1 MDFTGK
7 AAHGGDVQMYQLN
20 KMPANLKRVETVEGR
35 ILARG
40 ETSGH
45 CHILTGD
52 VEIFED
58 EKGNKFAA
66 VGADGAFHQHY
77 KEAMV
82 TEDVF
87 KVNKNISNCDHV
99 KECRLEPGVYAI
111 GIDRQYDPHEGFWE
125 KNRD

>member
-1 MDFTGK
+1 MEFTGV
-7 AAHGGDVQMYQLN
+7 AAHGGDVQMYQVHEL
-20 KMPANLKRVETVEGR
+20 PANLKRVETVEGR

-58 EKGNKFAA
+58 EQGNKFAA

-82 TEDVF
+82 TPETF
-87 KVNKNISNCDHV
+87 QENRNISNCDHT
-99 KECRLEPGVYAI
+99 KECRLEPGVYRI
-111 GIDRQYDPHEGFWE
+111 GIDRQYDPHDELWQR
-125 KNRD
+125 NLD